1 MLKELQRKV
10 QKQAEELDVLYRKL
24 FSLNIAYERESNM
37 LKLQIKNLSKAQAND
52 KRAVRELMRKELH
65 KPVDL

>member
-24 FSLNIAYERESNM
+24 FSLNIVYERESDM

-52 KRAVRELMRKELH
+52 KRTVRELMRKELH